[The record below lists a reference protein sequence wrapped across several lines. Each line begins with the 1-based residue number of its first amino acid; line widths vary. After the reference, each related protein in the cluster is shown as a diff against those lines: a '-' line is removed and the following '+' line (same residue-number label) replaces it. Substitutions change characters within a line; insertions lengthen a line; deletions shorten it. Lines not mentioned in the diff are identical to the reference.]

1 MQLTELLLGHELG
14 IGGVTLQQKDGHDSD
29 GRQLKLQIVG
39 LPLIRFCWKC
49 SVNSI
54 MGNIIS
60 ELGRD
65 FTAGSLCLQLS
76 CS

>member
-39 LPLIRFCWKC
+39 LLLIRFYWK
-49 SVNSI
+49 
-54 MGNIIS
+54 
-60 ELGRD
+60 
-65 FTAGSLCLQLS
+65 
-76 CS
+76 